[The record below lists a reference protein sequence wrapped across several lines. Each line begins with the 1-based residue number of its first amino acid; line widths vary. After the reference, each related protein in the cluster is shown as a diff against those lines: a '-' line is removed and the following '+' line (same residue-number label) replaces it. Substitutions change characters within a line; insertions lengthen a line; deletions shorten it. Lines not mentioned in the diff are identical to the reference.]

1 MNMYILSEAQF
12 DQMIK
17 ALDDAR
23 FALDTCQHVQIDLT
37 NPKQT
42 IALPATKA
50 VRTTA
55 VQKPQSQSKTRK
67 SSRKGKRGVAVLT
80 EAKVLE
86 IKRQLAAGGKTVAK
100 IAREF
105 GVHTTTINCIKWGK
119 TWKNVQLQQAA
130 PVVVVD

>member
-12 DQMIK
+12 DQIIK

-23 FALDTCQHVQIDLT
+23 FALDTCIVKLDLT
-37 NPKQT
+37 DPKQT
-42 IALPATKA
+42 IALPATKPA

-55 VQKPQSQSKTRK
+55 VRQSQSKTRK

-80 EAKVLE
+80 EPKVLE

-100 IAREF
+100 IAADF
-105 GVHTTTINCIKWGK
+105 GVHITTINCIKTGK
-119 TWKNVQLQQAA
+119 TWKHIQLQQESAEVKA
-130 PVVVVD
+130 

>member
-12 DQMIK
+12 DQITK

-23 FALDTCQHVQIDLT
+23 FALDTCQHVELDLT
-37 NPKQT
+37 DPKQT

-55 VQKPQSQSKTRK
+55 VQKPQSQSKTLK

-80 EAKVLE
+80 EPKVLE

-100 IAREF
+100 IAADF
-105 GVHTTTINCIKWGK
+105 GVHITTINCIKTGK
-119 TWKNVQLQQAA
+119 TWKHVSIQQDSAEVKA
-130 PVVVVD
+130 